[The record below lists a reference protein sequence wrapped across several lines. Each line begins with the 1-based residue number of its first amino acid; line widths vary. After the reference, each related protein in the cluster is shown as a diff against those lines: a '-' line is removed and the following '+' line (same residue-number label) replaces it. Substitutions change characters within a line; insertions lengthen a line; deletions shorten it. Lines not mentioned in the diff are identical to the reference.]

1 MLNEEP
7 DYESYG
13 LMPVA
18 KKATANEPDFA
29 SFGLTPVAKNKSSNP
44 ILNLANKQWD
54 IETNVAKDVF
64 DVAKKLPGE
73 AIETVG
79 KIPEF
84 AEYLKENIPAAG
96 KLIMNNPKA
105 AGKEALAGIS
115 EEAGKIS
122 RIPPAVV
129 DYLAKIGM
137 INPERAKE
145 FARPFSEEESK
156 RAADK
161 FVGEEQ
167 PGGGL
172 IRGAGRNMDVL
183 YGASKLAGLANPMR
197 YTKSAIANDVL
208 KTEAKQIATH
218 QKAYNDLWKEAHE
231 SGYGKVRINPEKI
244 KMDTIKNYPNDD
256 YYASV
261 EKFMKNP
268 TIENAHTAQSDLG
281 KMVRQ
286 LRKNPTIVAP
296 SESNNLR
303 KAAKEARS
311 YIRSQMFRNE
321 NGILNQNFRNEK
333 GIINKKLSD
342 QYNSITKSYRE
353 NVIPYST
360 NRALQKYKMEE
371 STLEEL
377 IPGLKTGK
385 FARKKG
391 SAHPELIR
399 ADQIKN
405 LLKGSGYLGG
415 GVAGLAG
422 ADYLIKLLRGNQE
435 RP

>member
-7 DYESYG
+7 DYESFG

-18 KKATANEPDFA
+18 KQNAMNEPDF
-29 SFGLTPVAKNKSSNP
+29 SSYGLTPIKKNKSTNP

-54 IETNVAKDVF
+54 VETNIAKDVF
-64 DVAKKLPGE
+64 DVAKKLPGT
-73 AIETVG
+73 AVETAG

-96 KLIMNNPKA
+96 KLILNNPKA
-105 AGKEALAGIS
+105 AGKEAIAGIS

-145 FARPFSEEESK
+145 FARPYSEEETK

-161 FVGEEQ
+161 FVGEEL

-183 YGASKLAGLANPMR
+183 YGAGKLAGLANPLK
-197 YTKSAIANDVL
+197 YTKSAIAGDVL
-208 KTEAKQIATH
+208 K
-218 QKAYNDLWKEAHE
+218 KEAQQVGRHQE
-231 SGYGKVRINPEKI
+231 AYTNLWNRAQQAGYNNVPINPNSI
-244 KMDTIKNYPNDD
+244 RMNTIRNFPNDD
-256 YYASV
+256 YYMSV
-261 EKFMKNP
+261 ERFLNYP
-268 TIENAHTAQSDLG
+268 TVENAHTAQSDLG

-286 LRKNPTIVAP
+286 LRKNPTIVPP
-296 SESNNLR
+296 SVSNDLR
-303 KAAKEARS
+303 RAAQEARTH
-311 YIRSQMFRNE
+311 IRNQMFRDA
-321 NGILNQNFRNEK
+321 NGNLNTRLANR
-333 GIINKKLSD
+333 
-342 QYNSITKSYRE
+342 YNTITNSYRE

-360 NRALQKYKMEE
+360 NRALQKYKAEE

-391 SAHPELIR
+391 SAHPEIIR
-399 ADQIKN
+399 ADQIKS

-415 GVAGLAG
+415 GIAGIAG
-422 ADYLIKLLRGNQE
+422 ADYLVKLLRGSPE
-435 RP
+435 KP